1 MSIADDVTSQMKD
14 AMRAKDSDRLRA
26 LRGIRAAFIEE
37 MKKDGRDGLTD
48 AAAITTLR
56 RLAKQRRDSH
66 ETYVSHGR
74 EDLATAEAAELAV
87 IESFLPQLASEDQ
100 TRAWVAAA
108 IEQTGASGPREMG
121 KVMGALM
128 KAHRDEID
136 GSLARQLVQQALQ
149 S

>member
-1 MSIADDVTSQMKD
+1 M
-14 AMRAKDSDRLRA
+14 
-26 LRGIRAAFIEE
+26 
-37 MKKDGRDGLTD
+37 
-48 AAAITTLR
+48 
-56 RLAKQRRDSH
+56 
-66 ETYVSHGR
+66 
-74 EDLATAEAAELAV
+74 